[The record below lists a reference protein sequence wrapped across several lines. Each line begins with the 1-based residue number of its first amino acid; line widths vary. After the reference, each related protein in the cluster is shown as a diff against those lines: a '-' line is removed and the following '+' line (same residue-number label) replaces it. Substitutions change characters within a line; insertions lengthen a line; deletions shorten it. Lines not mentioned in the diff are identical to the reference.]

1 MAGKAGDLAHH
12 IHKDVLPLAPRA
24 HCHIAQTL
32 AGQAQ
37 ALGVGE
43 AGQGVGVERRRV
55 RHGLAVKHDVPVGLV
70 TDQKDIVSV
79 PGAFFGQNRRHAG
92 QGIGRV
98 DHAGGVVGGVDEH
111 TGDLF
116 GQHLCKGIQIGLE
129 SGCLRGHHPQHR
141 AGARH
146 IGAVLREVRCKGQ
159 HLVPGLGHR
168 PDGMG
173 DSTRRAGGGED
184 VLLRVGQAE
193 GLGQMLRHSGAEAR
207 VALTGAIAV
216 QAYRLFLCQ
225 QGLHG
230 FGKLRRAG
238 HAGVAQ

>member
-1 MAGKAGDLAHH
+1 M
-12 IHKDVLPLAPRA
+12 
-24 HCHIAQTL
+24 
-32 AGQAQ
+32 
-37 ALGVGE
+37 
-43 AGQGVGVERRRV
+43 GVERRRV
-55 RHGLAVKHDVPVGLV
+55 RHSLAVKHDVPVGLV
-70 TDQKDIVSV
+70 ADQEDIVSV
-79 PGAFFGQNRRHAG
+79 LGAFFGQNLRHAG
-92 QGIGRV
+92 QSVGRV
-98 DHAGGVVGGVDEH
+98 DHAGGVIGRVDEH

-129 SGCLRGHHPQHR
+129 GGRLRRHHPQHC

-146 IGAVLREVRCKGQ
+146 IGAVLREVRRKGQ

-168 PDGMG
+168 PDGVG
-173 DSTRRAGGGED
+173 NSTRRTGGGED
-184 VLLRVGQAE
+184 VLLRVGQTE
-193 GLGQMLRHSGAEAR
+193 GLGQMRRHCGAEAR

-230 FGKLRRAG
+230 LGELRRAG

>member
-1 MAGKAGDLAHH
+1 M
-12 IHKDVLPLAPRA
+12 
-24 HCHIAQTL
+24 
-32 AGQAQ
+32 
-37 ALGVGE
+37 
-43 AGQGVGVERRRV
+43 GVERRRV

-70 TDQKDIVSV
+70 TDQKNIVAV
-79 PGAFFGQNRRHAG
+79 LGALFGQNRRHAG
-92 QGIGRV
+92 QSIGRV
-98 DHAGGVVGGVDEH
+98 DHTGGVIGRVDEH
-111 TGDLF
+111 AGDLF

-129 SGCLRGHHPQHR
+129 GGCLRRHHPQHC

-146 IGAVLREVRCKGQ
+146 IGAVLREVRRKGQ

-168 PDGMG
+168 PDGVG

-184 VLLRVGQAE
+184 VFLRVGQTE
-193 GLGQMLRHSGAEAR
+193 GLGQMRRHSGAEAR

-230 FGKLRRAG
+230 LGELRRAG